1 MRPFL
6 TETPPRTFKPRT
18 PGSEQQFE
26 EQVLRVVSQI
36 MPNYKAAGWKPLVK
50 DLHGHGAK
58 PDIAIVSNEIDDWYV
73 VEVELASHSV
83 SGHIAPQLET
93 LGNGIYDRSLVPSLQ
108 QAFPGVGTETL
119 TRLTTRDPG
128 LLCIVDQYTEPISRT
143 CRSSGFDLAVL
154 EPYYGDLGGWA
165 VLVERLPSELS
176 RLTAPTAYVLRR
188 GAPLGDN
195 SVVME
200 LPRSFPASLY
210 KVRLPGASGDQDA
223 QFAQVHHFNRGPGL
237 VLSLTIVP
245 EHSRATV
252 RVIDP
257 ARNLAEL
264 IIEQ

>member
-1 MRPFL
+1 MRSFL
-6 TETPPRTFKPRT
+6 TENPPRTFKPRT
-18 PGSEQQFE
+18 PSYERDFE
-26 EQVLRVVSQI
+26 EQVLRVINQI
-36 MPNYKAAGWKPLVK
+36 MPNYKAAAWKPIVR
-50 DLHGHGAK
+50 DWHGHGAQ
-58 PDIAIVSNEIDDWYV
+58 PDIAIVSNDLDDWYV

-93 LGNGIYDRSLVPSLQ
+93 LRNGIYDRTLVRSLQ
-108 QAFPGVGTETL
+108 QAFPDVGSETL

-128 LLCIVDQYTEPISRT
+128 LLCIVDQYTEPIYRT
-143 CRSSGFDLAVL
+143 CRSLGFDLAVL
-154 EPYYGDLGGWA
+154 EPYYGELGGWA

-176 RLTAPTAYVLRR
+176 RLTAPATYVLRR
-188 GAPLGDN
+188 GPPLGN

-210 KVRLPGASGDQDA
+210 KVRLPAEPGDHVD
-223 QFAQVHHFNRGPGL
+223 QFAQVQHFDRGPGL

-245 EHSRATV
+245 EHVRATI

-257 ARNLAEL
+257 AKNLAEL